1 MTTTNYKD
9 YPFTANGVKFISRIN
24 ANSPFAGSLAK
35 LPTQLVTQM
44 NIEAVTELVGDAS
57 LMTRDELLEELAR
70 VNDGGT
76 HAFILLDEGS
86 N

>member
-1 MTTTNYKD
+1 MTTYTD
-9 YPFTANGVKFISRIN
+9 YPFTANGVNFISRISSD
-24 ANSPFAGSLAK
+24 SPFASRLAN
-35 LPTQLVTQM
+35 LPKEFVSEMNIDAVTQM
-44 NIEAVTELVGDAS
+44 IGDAS
-57 LMTRDELLEELAR
+57 KFTREELLEELAR

>member
-1 MTTTNYKD
+1 MKTEYKD

-35 LPTQLVTQM
+35 MPTQVIKDL
-44 NIEAVTELVGDAS
+44 NIQAVSEMIGDAS
-57 LMTRDELLEELAR
+57 KFTRNELLAELER

-76 HAFILLDEGS
+76 HAFILLDEE
-86 N
+86 NN

>member
-1 MTTTNYKD
+1 MNTNYKD
-9 YPFTANGVKFISRIN
+9 YPFTVNGVKFISRIN

-35 LPTQLVTQM
+35 LPSQVVTDM
-44 NIEAVTELVGDAS
+44 NIQAVTELIGDAS
-57 LMTRDELLEELAR
+57 LLTHNELLDELER
-70 VNDGGT
+70 VNDGAT